1 MTSLRK
7 DAFELLEKMPED
19 KLTFI
24 IQIMQGLDGLYKNDK
39 DEREQAF
46 ERLESMR
53 RKADR
58 MQCEDPFR
66 QIISYQETWE
76 ILQIVRF
83 RTFHQMNSVLSISV
97 RYNIYVSEKRG
108 LT

>member
-58 MQCEDPFR
+58 
-66 QIISYQETWE
+66 
-76 ILQIVRF
+76 L
-83 RTFHQMNSVLSISV
+83 
-97 RYNIYVSEKRG
+97 
-108 LT
+108 

>member
-24 IQIMQGLDGLYKNDK
+24 IQIMQGVDGIYKDDK
-39 DEREQAF
+39 DERDQSF

-53 RKADR
+53 RKADNLDYEEELVAYR
-58 MQCEDPFR
+58 EEK
-66 QIISYQETWE
+66 YG
-76 ILQIVRF
+76 
-83 RTFHQMNSVLSISV
+83 HASV
-97 RYNIYVSEKRG
+97 G
-108 LT
+108 

>member
-39 DEREQAF
+39 DEREQVF

-58 MQCEDPFR
+58 M
-66 QIISYQETWE
+66 
-76 ILQIVRF
+76 
-83 RTFHQMNSVLSISV
+83 
-97 RYNIYVSEKRG
+97 
-108 LT
+108 

>member
-24 IQIMQGLDGLYKNDK
+24 IQIMQGVDGLYKNDE
-39 DEREQAF
+39 DERNQAF

-53 RKADR
+53 RKADNLDYEAELAAYR
-58 MQCEDPFR
+58 EEK
-66 QIISYQETWE
+66 YG
-76 ILQIVRF
+76 
-83 RTFHQMNSVLSISV
+83 HASV
-97 RYNIYVSEKRG
+97 G
-108 LT
+108 

>member
-39 DEREQAF
+39 DEREQAV
-46 ERLESMR
+46 EPLESMR

-58 MQCEDPFR
+58 M
-66 QIISYQETWE
+66 
-76 ILQIVRF
+76 
-83 RTFHQMNSVLSISV
+83 
-97 RYNIYVSEKRG
+97 
-108 LT
+108 

>member
-24 IQIMQGLDGLYKNDK
+24 IQIMRGVDGLYKNDE
-39 DEREQAF
+39 DERNQAF

-53 RKADR
+53 RKVDTLDYEAELAAYR
-58 MQCEDPFR
+58 
-66 QIISYQETWE
+66 
-76 ILQIVRF
+76 
-83 RTFHQMNSVLSISV
+83 
-97 RYNIYVSEKRG
+97 EKY
-108 LT
+108 LL

>member
-24 IQIMQGLDGLYKNDK
+24 IQIMRGVDGLYKNDE
-39 DEREQAF
+39 DERNQAF

-53 RKADR
+53 RKADSLDY
-58 MQCEDPFR
+58 EAELAAFKEEK
-66 QIISYQETWE
+66 YG
-76 ILQIVRF
+76 
-83 RTFHQMNSVLSISV
+83 HASV
-97 RYNIYVSEKRG
+97 G
-108 LT
+108 

>member
-24 IQIMQGLDGLYKNDK
+24 IQIMQGGDGLYKNDK
-39 DEREQAF
+39 DERDQAF

-53 RKADR
+53 RKADTLDYEEELAAYR
-58 MQCEDPFR
+58 EEK
-66 QIISYQETWE
+66 YG
-76 ILQIVRF
+76 
-83 RTFHQMNSVLSISV
+83 HASV
-97 RYNIYVSEKRG
+97 G
-108 LT
+108 

>member
-24 IQIMQGLDGLYKNDK
+24 IQIMRGVDGLYKNDE
-39 DEREQAF
+39 DERNQAF

-53 RKADR
+53 RKADSLDYEEELAAYR
-58 MQCEDPFR
+58 EEK
-66 QIISYQETWE
+66 YG
-76 ILQIVRF
+76 
-83 RTFHQMNSVLSISV
+83 HASV
-97 RYNIYVSEKRG
+97 G
-108 LT
+108 